1 MQLDPSRLAPM
12 ANAIRALSMDA
23 VQQANSGHPGM
34 PMGMADVATVL
45 FSQFLKFDPATPRW
59 ADRDRFVLSAGHGS
73 MLIYSLLHL
82 SGYAAPTM
90 ADIRNFRQLHSVCAG
105 HPENTELPGV
115 ECTTGPL
122 GQGVAMAVG
131 MAMAERHLNAV
142 FGDELVDHKTWV
154 IAGDGCLMEGLNHE
168 AIGLA
173 GVNKLGRLNVLWD
186 DNNITID
193 GDTSLSTCEDI
204 LARYAAT
211 GWHTV
216 RCDGHDFA
224 DIARA
229 LAEADAD
236 PRPSLVACKTVIG
249 KGAPNKQG
257 GHSVH
262 GAPLGADEIA
272 AAREYL
278 GWSAAPFEVPAEILA
293 DWRAVG
299 TKGAAARGAW
309 DARLAASVARADF
322 EARMAGTAEVASPA
336 LESYIAGLVAAP
348 QKVATR
354 KASEMALGP
363 LTEQLP
369 HLLGGSADLTGSNLT
384 KTKSTVPFGADNYAG
399 SHVYYGIREFGMAAA
414 MNGMALH
421 GGVVPYGGTFLV
433 FSDYCRNAIRM
444 SALQHAQVVYV
455 LTHDSIGLGED
466 GPTHQPV
473 EHVMSMRMIPNLNVY
488 RPADVIETAECWALA
503 LETTG
508 TPSVLAL
515 SRQNLPQLRGAGEE
529 GWTRAAN
536 RSAKGAYRLKAAD
549 AARQVVLI
557 ATGSEVEIA
566 MATAA
571 ALEAQG
577 IGADV
582 VSMPCAELFV
592 AQDAAYRADVLPADV
607 LKVSIEAGVTMG
619 WERFTGIDGINIGID
634 RFGAS
639 APADELYKYFGIS
652 ADAIVPQITAR
663 LGR

>member
-1 MQLDPSRLAPM
+1 MSLDPARLAPM

-23 VQQANSGHPGM
+23 VQAANSGHPGM

-45 FSQFLKFDPATPRW
+45 FSQFLKFDPAAPKW
-59 ADRDRFVLSAGHGS
+59 PDRDRFVLSAGHGS

-82 SGYAAPTM
+82 TGYAAPTM
-90 ADIRNFRQLHSVCAG
+90 DDIRNFRQLHSPCAG

-122 GQGVAMAVG
+122 GQGLAMAVG
-131 MAMAERHLNAV
+131 MAMAERHLNAG
-142 FGDELVDHKTWV
+142 FGDALVDHKTWV
-154 IAGDGCLMEGLNHE
+154 IAGDGCLMEGVNHE

-173 GVNKLGRLNVLWD
+173 GNLKLGRLNVLWD
-186 DNNITID
+186 DNQITID

-204 LARYAAT
+204 AARFAAT
-211 GWHTV
+211 GWHVT

-229 LAEADAD
+229 LAEAEAD
-236 PRPSLVACKTVIG
+236 PRPSLVACNTVIG

-257 GHSVH
+257 SHNVH
-262 GAPLGADEIA
+262 GSPLGGDEVA
-272 AAREYL
+272 ATREAL
-278 GWSAAPFEVPAEILA
+278 GWTAAPFEVPADILA
-293 DWRAVG
+293 DWRSLGA
-299 TKGAAARGAW
+299 KGAAARADWEG
-309 DARLAASVARADF
+309 RLAASAQRADF
-322 EARMAGTAEVASPA
+322 EARMAGVVGLAGPA
-336 LESYIAGLVAAP
+336 LEDYIAGLLANP

-363 LTEQLP
+363 LTEKLPQLV
-369 HLLGGSADLTGSNLT
+369 GGSADLTGSNLT
-384 KTKSTVPFGADNYAG
+384 KTKSTTPFGADDYAG
-399 SHVYYGIREFGMAAA
+399 RHVYYGIREFGMAAA

-433 FSDYCRNAIRM
+433 FSDYCRNAIRL
-444 SALQHAQVVYV
+444 SALQHARVVYV

-473 EHVMSMRMIPNLNVY
+473 EHVMSMRLIPNLNVY

-503 LETTG
+503 LESAG

-515 SRQNLPQLRGAGEE
+515 SRQNLPQLRSE
-529 GWTRAAN
+529 GGML
-536 RSAKGAYRLKAAD
+536 SAKGAYRLKAA
-549 AARQVVLI
+549 AAPRQVVLV

-566 MATAA
+566 LASAA
-571 ALEAQG
+571 ALEAEG

-582 VSMPCAELFV
+582 VSMPCAELFD
-592 AQDAAYRADVLPADV
+592 AQDAAYRAEVLPADV
-607 LKVSIEAGVTMG
+607 LKVSVEAGVTWG
-619 WERFTGIDGINIGID
+619 WQKYVGDGLTIGID

-639 APADELYKYFGIS
+639 APADELYKYFGLS
-652 ADAIVPQITAR
+652 VEAIVPQIKAR
-663 LGR
+663 LGS

>member
-1 MQLDPSRLAPM
+1 MTVDQQRL

-23 VQQANSGHPGM
+23 VQAANSGHPGM

-45 FSQFLKFDPATPRW
+45 FTQFLKFDPQAPKW
-59 ADRDRFVLSAGHGS
+59 PDRDRFVLSAGHGS

-82 SGYAAPTM
+82 TGYDQPTM
-90 ADIRNFRQLHSVCAG
+90 DDIRNFRQLHSVCAG

-122 GQGVAMAVG
+122 GPGVAMAVG
-131 MAMAERHLNAV
+131 MAMAERHLNAIY
-142 FGDELVDHKTWV
+142 GDNLVGHKTWV
-154 IAGDGCLMEGLNHE
+154 VAGDGCLMEGLNHE

-193 GDTSLSTCEDI
+193 GDTSLSTCENI

-229 LAEADAD
+229 FAEAEAD

-257 GHSVH
+257 GHNVH
-262 GAPLGADEIA
+262 GAPLGGDEIA
-272 AAREYL
+272 AARDYL
-278 GWSAAPFEVPAEILA
+278 GWDAAPFEVPADILS
-293 DWRAVG
+293 DWRTLG
-299 TKGAAARGAW
+299 ARGAETRAAW
-309 DARLAASVARADF
+309 EARLASSSARGDF
-322 EARMAGTAEVASPA
+322 ERRLAGVADLASPA
-336 LESYIAGLVAAP
+336 LEGYIADLVATP

-363 LTEQLP
+363 LTEKLP
-369 HLLGGSADLTGSNLT
+369 HLVGGSADLTGSNLT
-384 KTKSTVPFGADNYAG
+384 KTKSTEPFGAANYAG
-399 SHVYYGIREFGMAAA
+399 RHVYYGIREFGMAAA

-444 SALQHAQVVYV
+444 SAVQHAQVVYV
-455 LTHDSIGLGED
+455 MTHDSIGLGED

-473 EHVMSMRMIPNLNVY
+473 EHVMSLRMIPNLNVY
-488 RPADVIETAECWALA
+488 RPADVIETAECWALS
-503 LETTG
+503 LETSG

-515 SRQNLPQLRGAGEE
+515 SRQNLPQLRGAGDE
-529 GWTRAAN
+529 GWTRASN
-536 RSAKGAYRLKAAD
+536 RSAKGGYRLKAAD
-549 AARQVVLI
+549 AARKVVLV

-566 MATAA
+566 VNVAKS
-571 ALEAQG
+571 LEGQG

-582 VSMPCAELFV
+582 VSMPCTELFDG
-592 AQDAAYRADVLPADV
+592 QTAAYKADILPHDA
-607 LKVSIEAGVTMG
+607 LIVSIEAGVTMG
-619 WERFTGIDGINIGID
+619 WERYTGLDGINIGID

-639 APADELYKYFGIS
+639 APADALYDYFGLTV
-652 ADAIVPQITAR
+652 DKIVPRILEKLAN
-663 LGR
+663 

>member
-1 MQLDPSRLAPM
+1 MTVDQQRL

-23 VQQANSGHPGM
+23 VQAANSGHPGM

-45 FSQFLKFDPATPRW
+45 FTQFLKFDPQAPKW

-82 SGYAAPTM
+82 TGYEQPTM
-90 ADIRNFRQLHSVCAG
+90 DDIRNFRQLHSVCAG

-131 MAMAERHLNAV
+131 MAMAERHLNAI
-142 FGDELVDHKTWV
+142 FGDDLVDHKTWV

-229 LAEADAD
+229 LAEAEAD

-262 GAPLGADEIA
+262 GAPLGGDEIA
-272 AAREYL
+272 AARAHL
-278 GWSAAPFEVPAEILA
+278 GWDAAPFEVPADILTAWRSLGGRGAAVRA
-293 DWRAVG
+293 DWE
-299 TKGAAARGAW
+299 
-309 DARLAASVARADF
+309 ARLAASSARAAF
-322 EARMAGTAEVASPA
+322 EARMAGVTDLASAA
-336 LESYIAGLVAAP
+336 LEAYVADLVATP

-363 LTEQLP
+363 LTEKLP
-369 HLLGGSADLTGSNLT
+369 HLVGGSADLTGSNLT
-384 KTKSTVPFGADNYAG
+384 KTKSTEPFGADNYAG
-399 SHVYYGIREFGMAAA
+399 RHVYYGIREFGMAAA

-444 SALQHAQVVYV
+444 SAVQHAQVVYV
-455 LTHDSIGLGED
+455 MTHDSIGLGED

-473 EHVMSMRMIPNLNVY
+473 EHVMSLRMIPNLNVY
-488 RPADVIETAECWALA
+488 RPADVIETAECWALS
-503 LETTG
+503 LETPG

-515 SRQNLPQLRGAGEE
+515 SRQNLPQLRGAGDA
-529 GWTRAAN
+529 GWTKASN
-536 RSAKGAYRLKAAD
+536 RSAKGGYRLKAAD
-549 AARQVVLI
+549 AARKVVLV

-566 MATAA
+566 VNVAKT
-571 ALEAQG
+571 LEGQG

-582 VSMPCAELFV
+582 VSMPCTELFD
-592 AQDAAYRADVLPADV
+592 AQPAAYKADILPRDA
-607 LKVSIEAGVTMG
+607 LIVSVEAGVTMG
-619 WERFTGIDGINIGID
+619 WERYTGLDGLNIGID

-639 APADELYKYFGIS
+639 APADALYDYFGLTV
-652 ADAIVPQITAR
+652 DKIVPRILEKLAN
-663 LGR
+663 